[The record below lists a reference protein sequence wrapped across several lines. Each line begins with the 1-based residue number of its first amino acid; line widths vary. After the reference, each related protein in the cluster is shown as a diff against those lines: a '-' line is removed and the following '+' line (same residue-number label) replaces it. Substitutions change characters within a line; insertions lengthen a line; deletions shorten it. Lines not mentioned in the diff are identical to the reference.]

1 MFTGIIEALGEVI
14 KIEEKNGNLDIF
26 IKSSMSNSLK
36 IGQSIAHNGICLT
49 VVTFSDSY
57 HQVTAVEESLIKST
71 LNNLKVG
78 DIINLERSLKA
89 NSRLDGHFVQGH
101 VDQIGECKSVLE
113 KDGSWIFSFGYD
125 PVKENITVEKGSIGV
140 DGVSLTVIN
149 SKKNSF
155 SVSIIPHT
163 YENTTFKNIKKGS
176 RVNLEFDIIGKYIHK
191 LSQN

>member
-14 KIEEKNGNLDIF
+14 KIEDKNGNLDIF

-89 NSRLDGHFVQGH
+89 N
-101 VDQIGECKSVLE
+101 
-113 KDGSWIFSFGYD
+113 
-125 PVKENITVEKGSIGV
+125 
-140 DGVSLTVIN
+140 
-149 SKKNSF
+149 
-155 SVSIIPHT
+155 
-163 YENTTFKNIKKGS
+163 
-176 RVNLEFDIIGKYIHK
+176 
-191 LSQN
+191 